1 MQRIIRGQAVLVQFT
16 EGEDLLAGL
25 AETAAELGEYIITG
39 GVGMLEAVE
48 LGYFDG
54 NEYRRHTLAEP
65 HELLTL
71 SGNAVAEPLV
81 HCHATLAGPDFTV
94 CGGHLFAGR
103 VKVTGEVSLTLLQG
117 RRLRRTEP
125 TDAGLRLLEL

>member
-1 MQRIIRGQAVLVQFT
+1 MQRIIRGQAVLLQFA

-25 AETAAELGEYIITG
+25 AETAAELGEYVITG

-54 NEYRRHTLAEP
+54 NEYRRHALAEP

-81 HCHATLAGPDFTV
+81 HCHATLAGPDFAV
-94 CGGHLFAGR
+94 RGGHLFAAR
-103 VKVTGEVSLTLLQG
+103 VKVTGEVSLTLLEG
-117 RRLRRTEP
+117 RTLRRAAP
-125 TDAGLRLLEL
+125 TGAGLRLLEI